1 MATLDEQMK
10 SLAGQQGGPLDV
22 TGMTPEQIDEAAGM
36 LVTPVD
42 VTPVIDKE
50 KIETKM
56 EPLATIGGF
65 DVGGMGF
72 QTERDL
78 YYAADPWKIKPN
90 VSITETM
97 DFSDPENVGEINKAK
112 FFVDARGTPYEIP
125 ADMRIEERIKMAD
138 RLGAIS
144 YEGDDGLPYD
154 FDFTKIINEMVKVP
168 EDMRTGVMQN
178 GVEMTTLDLT
188 PSDLERIRSV
198 NMVGSLHAMNP
209 ELGRPL
215 YAGYLNEILIRNGVD
230 ARGRASILRERMADP
245 SMGDFENVLVGAT
258 ETVGRSILE
267 TGLYGIGEG
276 IGLFQML
283 SPGEDSAITKYQ
295 GRQAIL
301 DDIFPTLPQILQDR
315 YANKG
320 VFIDLS
326 TAEDLAYTY
335 TGLFPRATRLA
346 AELLSV
352 SKGANTIKR
361 QLSEVEYSNFTRF
374 LEKELTKNPDQKLD
388 DVFDLYMTKR
398 ETNPFSPL
406 RFSSKKKIE
415 ERIKLAYSYNDAS
428 LPVNKRR
435 EIIPLQQRQAE
446 LKLQE
451 SSLVLQQTKSYD
463 AGRQVRLDNLRKQ
476 IGVNRYNLTEAERYT
491 SVPEVIR
498 NTRTQ
503 DIYMIVGSSTAGHF
517 FGQEFEMVD
526 PALGEFAGLMTGM
539 VASVSS
545 GSVPR
550 GLKMLRFNYAN
561 RQAQFADKPD
571 QRATELTRTQR
582 RGLEIAVEEL
592 SRAAPEFRTQ
602 IEANARRMSTMFDQL
617 EAQGVPRELLEA
629 SLPVITDM
637 VTLRHIQDVMKKGL
651 STGDA
656 FDMDVAQA
664 FQQSHTQLRSLNAEI
679 NSVIDRMGGL
689 DMADNEFFEFMRSMS
704 RQGQEMLNSIDNDLR
719 IINERGVGHYLS
731 AITANTDIVDPDG
744 LDNRDVGTL
753 SASFPQAVN
762 SLLRKGIFD
771 TEKLDRPT
779 VEKSFDTA
787 MIAINDSLVSSAAQM
802 SQRLGVPDNK
812 ATALAPAMAAAPK
825 LSAKSSIHDGMN
837 GSTLFAFQLEAA
849 HELRYAQ
856 ASLPYRIFDDP
867 DSVRLSSANMGEL
880 SNDITVNVHDI
891 FVRYSDQ
898 AKTALTAAGV
908 AQSEIDKI
916 IVEVSDPIF
925 GRLAKRQGVS
935 VDQIL
940 KDLKEDLQDQD
951 PEKYRFRPGRSLQA
965 QVAEYLQDAE
975 SIDGFDANMF
985 RMTPMQLREFDMH
998 IRNQAHKARNRGQG
1012 GVADAL
1018 YSMSDNDIEAKFG
1031 QFTVDGQP
1039 AGEIQIVTADGTE
1052 TLVDYFNRVG
1062 ADWRRY
1068 KEDFHDKTGGGMIPD
1083 LLFNNR
1089 TTLIDGPSAEF
1100 PTGVATKKLPS
1111 MWLKA
1116 DDLFGDNAPVYMA
1129 AVNRSM
1135 GKEILVDG
1143 RMERRLVDG
1152 DPFTQ
1157 GQQAI
1162 VKVTFA
1168 EWATSGIKNGTLSPD
1183 DIAKAAAKL
1192 EENITMVSADGKVVP
1207 LINAMSAVDN
1217 HVRFSKKTIGDARYN
1232 QEMEKASALI
1242 SGQLEAATEKATELR
1257 DGLNDAI
1264 EVTSRLTSGPMGTQ
1278 DIATTLIGGGM
1289 ERYSTIRSSMLRLTN
1304 DAGGNKYTA
1313 GQVDEILANSYIL
1326 GMRRAL
1332 FTRTGS
1338 RQANVETSIDG
1349 KVTTTFSDI
1358 LVENPQALMK
1368 FLGETE
1374 EEMRVARRILNTPE
1388 NPDRY
1393 ETMRAIAGVL
1403 TELTAN
1409 PLAKADVQ
1417 VRGIPRALSVES
1429 YISRI
1434 YAINRGVVRPQYV
1447 GTEAVL
1453 QQARFKKHEFLTAIL
1468 TDPKLGRAFLEIART
1483 EKPLSPERNAEFTTA
1498 LIQHLA
1504 YFSQV
1509 YQADTKE
1516 IVDPAG
1522 RKFTLDATTE
1532 DMIRMGYPEGI
1543 IDNLPGRGSL
1553 AGPSATRFGGLDVMM
1568 PGVLTGAI
1576 R

>member
-10 SLAGQQGGPLDV
+10 FLTALQGSSVDV
-22 TGMTPEQIDEAAGM
+22 TGMTPEQTDEASAL
-36 LVTPVD
+36 LVSPTERPD
-42 VTPVIDKE
+42 DPIDRD
-50 KIETKM
+50 KIETTM
-56 EPLATIGGF
+56 APVATVAGF
-65 DVGGMGF
+65 DVGGLGF
-72 QTERDL
+72 ETSRDL
-78 YYAADPWKIKPN
+78 YYATDPFKLKPN

-97 DFSDPENVGEINKAK
+97 DFSNPENVAALNSATM
-112 FFVDARGTPYEIP
+112 FVDARGTPYEIAP
-125 ADMRIEERIKMAD
+125 DMPVEKRIQLAD
-138 RLGAIS
+138 RVGAIS
-144 YEGDDGLPYD
+144 YEDADGLPYD
-154 FDFTKIINEMVKVP
+154 FDFVKMINEMVKIP
-168 EDMRTGVMQN
+168 ENLKTGVLQN
-178 GVEMTTLDLT
+178 GVEMTTLDLK
-188 PSDLERIRSV
+188 PSDLERIRAA
-198 NMVGSLHAMNP
+198 NMVGSLHLMNP
-209 ELGRPL
+209 EVGRPL

-230 ARGRASILRERMADP
+230 ARGRASILRDRLADP
-245 SMGDFENVLVGAT
+245 SMGDFENVVYGAA
-258 ETVGRSILE
+258 ETVGRGLLE

-276 IGLFQML
+276 IGLFEML
-283 SPGEDSAITKYQ
+283 LPGEDSAISSYK

-301 DDIFPTLPQILQDR
+301 DDIFPTLPQTLQDR
-315 YANKG
+315 YARKG

-335 TGLFPRATRLA
+335 TGLFPRAGRLA

-352 SKGANTIKR
+352 SKGANVIKR
-361 QLSEVEYSNFTRF
+361 KLSEAEYSNFTRF
-374 LEKELTKNPDQKLD
+374 LEKELTKNPDQNLD
-388 DVFDLYMTKR
+388 DVFKLYTTKR
-398 ETNPFSPL
+398 ETGAFSPL
-406 RFSSKKKIE
+406 RFSSKKSIE
-415 ERIKLAYSYNDAS
+415 ERIKLAYSFNDAS

-435 EIIPLQQRQAE
+435 EVAPLRSQQAE

-451 SSLVLQQTKSYD
+451 RSLVQQQSRSYD
-463 AGRQVRLDNLRKQ
+463 AGREVRLDDIRKK
-476 IGVNRYNLTEAERYT
+476 ITMNRYNLSEAERFS
-491 SVPEVIR
+491 SVPEIIR

-503 DIYMIVGSSTAGHF
+503 DVYMIVGSATAGHF
-517 FGQEFEMVD
+517 FGQEFEMID

-539 VASVSS
+539 VASISS

-550 GLKMLRFNYAN
+550 GLKMLQFSYAN
-561 RQAQFADKPD
+561 RRGFADDPTLD
-571 QRATELTRTQR
+571 PTELSKGQR
-582 RGLEIAVEEL
+582 KGLRIAVEEL
-592 SRAAPEFRTQ
+592 SRAAPEFRAQ
-602 IEANARRMSTMFDQL
+602 IEANASRMSKMFDQL
-617 EAQGVPRELLEA
+617 ESQGVPRDLLEA
-629 SLPVITDM
+629 SLPVVTDL

-651 STGDA
+651 ATGDA

-664 FQQSHTQLRSLNAEI
+664 FQQSHEQIRNLNAEI
-679 NSVIDRMGGL
+679 NSVIDRMGSL

-704 RQGQEMLNSIDNDLR
+704 RKGQEMMDSVDNDLR

-731 AITANTDIVDPDG
+731 AITANTDIIDADA
-744 LDNRDVGTL
+744 LDNRPAGTM
-753 SASFPQAVN
+753 SASFSQAVA
-762 SLLRKGIFD
+762 SLLRKGLFD
-771 TEKLDRPT
+771 TSKVDREAA
-779 VEKSFDTA
+779 EKSFDTA
-787 MIAINDSLVSSAAQM
+787 MIAINDSLVSSAEQM
-802 SQRLGVPDNK
+802 SMRLGVPDSK
-812 ATALAPAMAAAPK
+812 ADALAPAMAAAPK

-867 DSVRLSSANMGEL
+867 GSVRLSSANAGEL

-898 AKTALTAAGV
+898 TRTALTAAGV

-916 IVEVSDPIF
+916 IVEVSDPVF

-935 VDQIL
+935 VDEIL
-940 KDLKEDLQDQD
+940 KDLKEDLQSQD

-1018 YSMSDNDIEAKFG
+1018 YSMSDTDIEARFG

-1052 TLVDYFNRVG
+1052 SLVDYFNRIG

-1068 KEDFHDKTGGGMIPD
+1068 KEDFHDKTGGGMISD
-1083 LLFNNR
+1083 LMFNNR

-1100 PTGVATKKLPS
+1100 PTGTATKKLPS
-1111 MWLKA
+1111 MWLKP
-1116 DDLFGDNAPVYMA
+1116 DDLFGDSAPVYMA

-1162 VKVTFA
+1162 VKVVFS
-1168 EWATSGIKNGTLSPD
+1168 EWATNGIKNGTLSAN
-1183 DIAKAAAKL
+1183 DIAKAAEKL
-1192 EENITMVSADGKVVP
+1192 EENITMVTTDGKIVP
-1207 LINAMSAVDN
+1207 LIDAVSAVDN
-1217 HVRFSKKTIGDARYN
+1217 HKRFSRKTIGDALYD
-1232 QEMEKASALI
+1232 QEMDKANALI
-1242 SGQLEAATEKATELR
+1242 SGQLEAATAKATELR

-1278 DIATTLIGGGM
+1278 DISTTLIGGGM

-1304 DAGGNKYTA
+1304 DAGGNKYTPE
-1313 GQVDEILANSYIL
+1313 QVDEILANSYIL

-1332 FTRTGS
+1332 FTRTGA
-1338 RQANVETSIDG
+1338 RQANVETSITG
-1349 KVTTTFSDI
+1349 EVNTTFSDI

-1374 EEMRVARRILNTPE
+1374 EEMRVARLILNTPE

-1403 TELTAN
+1403 TDLTTN
-1409 PLAKADVQ
+1409 PLAKTDVQ
-1417 VRGIPRALSVES
+1417 IRGIPRAMSVES

-1453 QQARFKKHEFLTAIL
+1453 QSLRFKKHEFLTAIL
-1468 TDPKLGRAFLEIART
+1468 TDPKLGRAFLEMART
-1483 EKPLSPERNAEFTTA
+1483 QKPLSPQRNAEFTTA
-1498 LIQHLA
+1498 LIQHAA

-1509 YQADTKE
+1509 FESDKKE

-1532 DMIRMGYPEGI
+1532 DKIRMGYPEGI

-1553 AGPSATRFGGLDVMM
+1553 AGPSATDFGGLDARM
-1568 PGVLTGAI
+1568 PGILTGAF